1 MTGLKI
7 LGEYKRYKDDITDED
22 LTEFWAKVFKNTIGP
37 YSGLPLKFGFD
48 VWDKTPEYYEDGR
61 VLDLIKLWSG
71 VSPYTIEEKGRKEE

>member
-1 MTGLKI
+1 M
-7 LGEYKRYKDDITDED
+7 
-22 LTEFWAKVFKNTIGP
+22 
-37 YSGLPLKFGFD
+37 PLKFGFD